1 MKEEYNKYSFF
12 YVFSKKYLTFL
23 IFCFIIYIV
32 GKTTITA
39 YDYWDFQ
46 YQKKQKALQIII
58 ELTKETI
65 SDSIRSKD
73 NSVIK
78 KNYPI

>member
-1 MKEEYNKYSFF
+1 MFNF
-12 YVFSKKYLTFL
+12 FSKKYLTFS
-23 IFCFIIYIV
+23 FFYFIIYIV

-46 YQKKQKALQIII
+46 YQKKRKALQIII

-65 SDSIRSKD
+65 SDSIRRKN
-73 NSVIK
+73 NSVIIK
-78 KNYPI
+78 KNYPE